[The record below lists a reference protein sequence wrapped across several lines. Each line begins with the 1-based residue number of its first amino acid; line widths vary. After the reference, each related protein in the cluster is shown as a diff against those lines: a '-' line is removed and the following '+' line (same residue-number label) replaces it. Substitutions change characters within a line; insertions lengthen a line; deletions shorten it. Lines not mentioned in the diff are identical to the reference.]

1 MISIESTVLTA
12 KKSYYD
18 MIFHCQEAI
27 KSNGGKNIR
36 FDEDNVLTAEYRQD
50 RVKVEFQEQD
60 NGKTTISIQCKI
72 ASTLQALKRDIQ
84 NSFLPKNRQL
94 TAMKVPQKQTAR
106 EQAITQSSPRNSTKK
121 KVPPCVHSPRKQVD
135 DKYLKEIIEGLNRQN
150 GNRNESKGSKAKH
163 VSSDR
168 QNDSGADDDYHH
180 DQIKEEVIQSP
191 EPSKAMRED
200 LRNQVSSPKQG
211 KQIQPVVCRQK
222 AQKAEPPKPAQ
233 EKSRKPNNDS
243 KIMQPAAAKSKVQS
257 KVNTELLK
265 TEHHPYHLSY
275 AGDDD
280 DFISSE
286 IKMEEQKEK
295 QIETFGRFF
304 IGGLIAVLVILL
316 YFMFH

>member
-121 KVPPCVHSPRKQVD
+121 KVPPCVHSPRNHLD
-135 DKYLKEIIEGLNRQN
+135 DKYLKEIIEGLNRKN
-150 GNRNESKGSKAKH
+150 GNNSESKGSRAKH
-163 VSSDR
+163 ISANSPNNSD
-168 QNDSGADDDYHH
+168 ADDDYHH
-180 DQIKEEVIQSP
+180 GQTKGEVIQRP
-191 EPSKAMRED
+191 EPSKAIQED
-200 LRNQVSSPKQG
+200 LRNQTPSPKQEKPTHSVLS
-211 KQIQPVVCRQK
+211 KQE
-222 AQKAEPPKPAQ
+222 AQEAKPA
-233 EKSRKPNNDS
+233 ELVKKEVHHKSSIESGRVSHGAREWKLDS
-243 KIMQPAAAKSKVQS
+243 
-257 KVNTELLK
+257 
-265 TEHHPYHLSY
+265 
-275 AGDDD
+275 D
-280 DFISSE
+280 DFISNE
-286 IKMEEQKEK
+286 IQMEEQKEK

-304 IGGLIAVLVILL
+304 IGGLVAVLAILL